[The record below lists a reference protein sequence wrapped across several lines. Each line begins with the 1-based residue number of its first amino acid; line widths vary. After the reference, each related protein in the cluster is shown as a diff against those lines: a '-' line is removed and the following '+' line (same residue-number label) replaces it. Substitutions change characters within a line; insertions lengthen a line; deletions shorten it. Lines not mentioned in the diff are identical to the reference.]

1 MLQYAHFRTLLI
13 GWHML
18 YCSACQNDDIAPVR
32 ARGHTAVTLCTEVED
47 SDGEQ
52 SDEGIL
58 MKHFYFVCVLLS

>member
-1 MLQYAHFRTLLI
+1 
-13 GWHML
+13 ML

-32 ARGHTAVTLCTEVED
+32 ARGHTAVTLCTGVED